1 MQNELR
7 KLNAAKR
14 DHAKLQRNQ
23 QQYEKQL
30 KMMQTDLKEMKK
42 LKVRPRAFISVY
54 FETQGQPNGVSLSLS
69 IYVEAQCQTKGVS
82 ISVYVEAQG

>member
-1 MQNELR
+1 MQNELK

-14 DHAKLQRNQ
+14 EHAKLLRNQ

-42 LKVRPRAFISVY
+42 LKVSSRTFHSSCMFIIKRLLPQQRLFTRLLLKS
-54 FETQGQPNGVSLSLS
+54 FHE
-69 IYVEAQCQTKGVS
+69 K
-82 ISVYVEAQG
+82 